1 MVFTGWPVEALEFF
15 EGLEADNSR
24 SYWLAHKAVYDDQV
38 RAPMLALLTELEPEF
53 GAGKIFRPNRDV
65 RFSKDK
71 SPYKTA
77 MGATLELGGYIQL
90 NAWGLAAGSGM
101 YQMAADQLDRYRRA
115 VVNDRTGGELE
126 RLIKEVGRHDV
137 EITGHGRLKSTPRGY
152 QKDHPRIDLL
162 RNKGV
167 VAWREWP
174 AQAWLGTPAAKDRI
188 VEFLRNAQPL
198 GEWLSANVGPAAPQ
212 DPAR

>member
-1 MVFTGWPVEALEFF
+1 MAFTGWPVEALEFF

-38 RAPMLALLTELEPEF
+38 RGPMLALLTELEPEF

-101 YQMAADQLDRYRRA
+101 YQMAADQLDRYRQA

-152 QKDHPRIDLL
+152 QKDHPRIELL

-167 VAWREWP
+167 VAWKEWP
-174 AQAWLGTPAAKDRI
+174 AQAWLGTAAAKDRI

-198 GEWLSANVGPAAPQ
+198 GEWLSVNVGPAAPQ